1 MKVLIINNLAS
12 GYREG
17 SIYDFM
23 RSFVEDGD
31 EVCLRSSDGG
41 TSIDSLLDDADSF
54 DVVVA
59 SGGDGTIASVAYRLR
74 NTGVPILPYPAG
86 TANLL
91 SLNLLGPNE
100 PHALANLARSGKV
113 LEFDMGEIE
122 FGSKKRG
129 FMIMAGAGYD
139 AAIMESAAP
148 NKKLFGPVAYFLAA
162 GANIVPQHSSIVLT
176 IDGKTIETEGLG
188 VLLVNFSQIQLGHFL

>member
-31 EVCLRSSDGG
+31 EVCLRFRTKGLPSTASRRC
-41 TSIDSLLDDADSF
+41 DSF

-74 NTGVPILPYPAG
+74 NNRSPLLPYPAG

-100 PHALANLARSGKV
+100 PHALAKLARSGKV
-113 LEFDMGEIE
+113 LEFDMGEIG
-122 FGSKKRG
+122 FDSKKRG

-148 NKKLFGPVAYFLAA
+148 NKKLFGPLR
-162 GANIVPQHSSIVLT
+162 ISSRPEPISHRSIRPSCSPSIARPSRRKVWVRCWSISLR
-176 IDGKTIETEGLG
+176 
-188 VLLVNFSQIQLGHFL
+188 FSSAFP